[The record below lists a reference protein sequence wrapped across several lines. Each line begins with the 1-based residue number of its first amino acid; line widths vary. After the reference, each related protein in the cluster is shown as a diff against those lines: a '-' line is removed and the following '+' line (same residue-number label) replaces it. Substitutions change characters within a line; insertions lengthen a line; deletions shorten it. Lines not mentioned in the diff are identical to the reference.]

1 MIHRKIIYRLFVF
14 SLLFI
19 VRIQGSI
26 PSGITS
32 IALTKIDQDGD
43 FLPDRIGDTVLVAGR
58 ASVNAGTLDTTRLR
72 VFIQDRTGGLLLN
85 GFNWENPIQLGD
97 SIVATGVLN
106 TFNGVSG
113 ISVLDYVV
121 VPGQTHLPDIID
133 LQTVPPPVRWEQFE
147 GMLVRLRGTIRDFGR
162 SMSGDQFLKVALSKD
177 PQSGID
183 VFIYHNRRPVLDIDD
198 YSIGDVV
205 MVTGIVGQYDTIEPF
220 DSNYELYPRY
230 DLDLKIVGRSS
241 ALYAKVFII
250 GIIAFFIVIGWIL
263 VLRWRLKIQTTNL
276 REREKALA
284 ESEAMYRTLF
294 DNSTVGI
301 GITDQQGNLIAYNDA
316 MLKPGGYSR
325 SDIEIMSN
333 VRNLYYNPEEPKK
346 VLDLAREEGRV
357 DRYEV
362 QFKRKDGTP
371 YDTYLTLRPV
381 VVKGEVCWQVIVEDI
396 TEQKKATEEL
406 NRLKEFHENIVTN
419 MAEGVFVMDEE
430 GQIIYNNP
438 AAEKMLGYTTGELK
452 GEHWSK
458 ITPREFHR
466 LIYTIDEKRKK
477 GITNTYELELVRKTG
492 ERINVLVSGSPRFK
506 GSKFIGTLT
515 VLTDITERK
524 LAEEDLKTW
533 KNRYE
538 IVITATGEI
547 IYEWDIIN
555 GKTTWGGSV
564 ESVLGYTAEE
574 LSAMENG
581 WEVSVHPE
589 DRDRVR
595 SRYFKLLMGNK
606 TKVELE
612 YRFLRK
618 DGTYIQVLDRSLI
631 IRDENG
637 KAIRTHG
644 VLTDITK
651 QKMAE
656 KEAEELNRLRTVL
669 YRIADATSRTD
680 NLEEFFKAVHSYL
693 STVVDTSN
701 FFIAIYDR
709 EKETMSFPYYIDEKD
724 SAPGPIK
731 VRKTLSSHVIHTGKP
746 LFVTQDTIREMGES
760 GVIDVIGT
768 IPKVW
773 LGVPLKVTEGLRGE
787 EQVIGV
793 IVVQSYTNPTL
804 YSDRELKIL
813 QFVSDQIG
821 MAIHHLQI
829 EEEIRKSEANYRR
842 ISEQLAES
850 NNLKALLLDIIT
862 HDLKNPAGTISG
874 MSDLIL
880 SEDPENEMIR
890 VIKESSDSLLQV
902 IENATTMAKITLKEE
917 IAMKQLDLTAMMGQ
931 IVQEYRSQAAN
942 AGMTI
947 NNRLTDQLIVEA
959 NPIIAEVFK
968 NYISNAIK
976 YAASGKKVIIEAH
989 LSSDDL
995 NETGKF
1001 VIVSV
1006 SDFGTPIEEKYYRLI
1021 FERRIQ
1027 LNDGKKHGRGLG
1039 LAIVKRIADA
1049 HNGEVWIAANIDPK
1063 TNEKVGNTFYLKIPA
1078 GVESSDSTAQNTNP
1092 KG

>member
-1 MIHRKIIYRLFVF
+1 MIHRNKIYRLFVF
-14 SLLFI
+14 SLLLA
-19 VRIQGSI
+19 VQSQGATPSSI
-26 PSGITS
+26 TP
-32 IALTKIDQDGD
+32 IALVKIDQDGD
-43 FLPDRIGDTVLVAGR
+43 FLPDLMGDTVLVAGR

-72 VFIQDRTGGLLLN
+72 VFIQDRTGGILLS
-85 GFNWENPIQLGD
+85 GFDQETPIQLGD
-97 SIVATGVLN
+97 SIVVTGILN
-106 TFNGVSG
+106 TFNGVTG
-113 ISVLDYVV
+113 INVLDYVV
-121 VPGQTHLPDIID
+121 IPCQKYIPDFID
-133 LQTVPPPVRWEQFE
+133 LQNVAQPIQWEQYE
-147 GMLVRLRGTIRDFGR
+147 GMLVRLKGTIRDFGR
-162 SMSGDQFLKVALSKD
+162 SMSGDQFFKIVLSKN
-177 PQSGID
+177 PKSGID
-183 VFIYHNRRPVLDIDD
+183 VFIYHNRRPFLDIGDF
-198 YSIGDVV
+198 SIGDVV
-205 MVTGIVGQYDTIEPF
+205 TVTGIVGQYDTIEPF
-220 DSNYELYPRY
+220 DANYELYPRY
-230 DLDLKIVGRSS
+230 DFDLRIVGKSS
-241 ALYAKVFII
+241 ALYAKIFVIVL
-250 GIIAFFIVIGWIL
+250 IAFFIVIVWTL
-263 VLRWRLKIQTTNL
+263 VLRWRLKIQTKNL

-316 MLKPGGYSR
+316 LLKPGGYTQ
-325 SDIEIMSN
+325 SDMEAMSN
-333 VRNLYYNPEEPKK
+333 ITDLYYDSEEPQK
-346 VLDLAREEGRV
+346 VLDMAKEEGRV

-381 VVKGEVCWQVIVEDI
+381 VVKGQLCWQAIVEDI
-396 TEQKKATEEL
+396 TEQKKATEAL
-406 NRLKEFHENIVTN
+406 NRLKEFHESIVTN
-419 MAEGVFVMDEE
+419 MAEGVFVMDEK
-430 GQIIYNNP
+430 GTIIYNNP
-438 AAEKMLGYTTGELK
+438 AAEKMLGYGPGELK
-452 GEHWSK
+452 GHHWSK
-458 ITPREFHR
+458 ITPKELHH
-466 LIYTIDEKRKK
+466 LVYDVDEKRKE
-477 GITNTYELELVRKTG
+477 GITDTYEFELVCKNG

-506 GSKFIGTLT
+506 GSQFIGTLA
-515 VLTDITERK
+515 VCTDITERK
-524 LAEEDLKTW
+524 FAEEDLKTW

-538 IVITATGEI
+538 KVITATGEI
-547 IYEWDIIN
+547 IYEWDILN
-555 GKTTWGGSV
+555 SKTSWGGSV
-564 ESVLGYTAEE
+564 ESVLGYTPEE
-574 LSAMENG
+574 LSALENG

-589 DRDRVR
+589 DRDRVK
-595 SRYFKLLMGNK
+595 SRYFRSLMGNES
-606 TKVELE
+606 KVELE

-631 IRDENG
+631 IRDEHG

-651 QKMAE
+651 QKKAE

-724 SAPGPIK
+724 TAPGPIK

-746 LFVTQDTIREMGES
+746 LFVTQDTIREMGEN

-793 IVVQSYTNPTL
+793 IVVQSYTDPTL

-829 EEEIRKSEANYRR
+829 EEKIRKSEAKYRQ
-842 ISEQLAES
+842 ISEQLTES

-874 MSDLIL
+874 MSDLML
-880 SEDPENEMIR
+880 SEDPENEMVR

-917 IAMKQLDLTAMMGQ
+917 IAMKLLDLTAMMEQ
-931 IVQEYRSQAAN
+931 IVQEYRSLAAN
-942 AGMTI
+942 LGMTI
-947 NNRLTDQLIVEA
+947 ENRLTDQLIVYA

-968 NYISNAIK
+968 NYLSNAIK
-976 YAASGKKVIIEAH
+976 YAASGKKVIIDAR
-989 LSSDDL
+989 LSNDDQ
-995 NETGKF
+995 NNSGKF

-1006 SDFGTPIEEKYYRLI
+1006 SDFGTPIKEKYYRLI

-1027 LNDGKKHGRGLG
+1027 LNDGQKHGRGLG

-1049 HNGEVWIAANIDPK
+1049 HNGEVWIAANRDPK
-1063 TNEKVGNTFYLKIPA
+1063 TNKKIGNTFYFKIPA
-1078 GVESSDSTAQNTNP
+1078 GVESSDSTTTNNSQD
-1092 KG
+1092 